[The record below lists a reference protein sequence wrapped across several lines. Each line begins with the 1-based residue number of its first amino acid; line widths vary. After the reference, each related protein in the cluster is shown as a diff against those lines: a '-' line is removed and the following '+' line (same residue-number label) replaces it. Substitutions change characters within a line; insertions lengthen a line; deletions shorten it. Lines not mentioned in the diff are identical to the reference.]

1 MYEPIIFLTQ
11 VIVVFSG
18 LTVCHRVRER
28 ECFAFDLPLEFRLER
43 KTPPAMFI
51 NCPYRKE
58 ICPAMQ
64 VNEMCA
70 LYDEHHSVLFP
81 KKAPKHTKFCQI

>member
-1 MYEPIIFLTQ
+1 MYKPIIFLTQ

-18 LTVCHRVRER
+18 LKVCHRARER
-28 ECFAFDLPLEFRLER
+28 GSFAFYLPLEFRLER
-43 KTPPAMFI
+43 KSPPEMFV
-51 NCPYRKE
+51 NCPCRRE
-58 ICPAMQ
+58 ICPDMQ

-81 KKAPKHTKFCQI
+81 KKAPKQA